1 MVVFNQAF
9 LLFDHY
15 YILTAVCI
23 WNSNR
28 VIIAVA
34 VAVAV
39 ISLLLLKIPKAID
52 DVEAGSFNG
61 DRQPQVG

>member
-34 VAVAV
+34 VAV